1 MVDTA
6 TIDVITE
13 TTRNLTLEQA
23 RGQPFDYKWII
34 KNPRDQERMGGL
46 YLSHSPQFQA
56 LSAEQAWKL
65 VCYQGNTGE
74 EHTMTVA
81 LVRTQPDDAGVQ
93 YVDYDCK
100 VWDQDERHLN
110 ASYGCASVRGNHL
123 VSLVDFPRHSWEISK
138 AIVIQ
143 LKLWRKSVNADYFQP
158 QRKTYL
164 HDGTDDCRGEQQH
177 AVKNLSLDM
186 GEALLSGMF
195 SDVTLV
201 VEGRRFKAHRFV
213 LAARSPVFARMFL
226 SNMRES
232 RDQEIQ
238 IPTANRDCFRKFLQF
253 CYTDAVQN
261 VELDAIGLL
270 LLADHYDV
278 PGLRWVCEKCLLAVM
293 CPENALDIMLVADL
307 INDAMLLTKTME
319 YIKPR
324 QEAVYKTVRHDELM
338 ATKATQLLRMKW
350 MVEHHE
356 IEEPKEEEEAA
367 AAEGKEF
374 REVLV

>member
-13 TTRNLTLEQA
+13 TTRSLQLEQA

-34 KNPRDQERMGGL
+34 KDPRDQEKMGGL
-46 YLSHSPQFQA
+46 YLTHSPQFTA
-56 LSAEQAWKL
+56 LSDQQAWKL

-81 LVRTQPDDAGVQ
+81 LVQTQPDNAGVQ
-93 YVDYDCK
+93 YVDYECK
-100 VWDQDERHLN
+100 VWDQDERHVN
-110 ASYGCASVRGNHL
+110 ASYGCVSVRGNHL

-143 LKLWRKSVNADYFQP
+143 LKLWRKSVNAGYIQP

-164 HDGTDDCRGEQQH
+164 HDSGEQH

-226 SNMRES
+226 SDMRES

-238 IPTANRDCFRKFLQF
+238 IPTSNRDCFRKFLQF

-278 PGLRWVCEKCLLAVM
+278 QGLRWVCEKCLLAVM
-293 CPENALDIMLVADL
+293 CAENALDIMLVADL
-307 INDAMLLTKTME
+307 INDAKLLIKTME

-324 QEAVYKTVRHDELM
+324 QEAVYRTVRHDELM
-338 ATKATQLLRMKW
+338 ATKTSQMLRMKW
-350 MVEHHE
+350 MVENYK
-356 IEEPKEEEEAA
+356 IEEPEREEP
-367 AAEGKEF
+367 EGEV
-374 REVLV
+374 RELLV